1 MGFRKCFIVKKV
13 KGFTLVEMIFSLM
26 ITTLTLSLLVEGI
39 VSKSNLKQTDKQN
52 EDITLFAYQ
61 LQHELMLAKNVQ
73 LMDEQTL
80 SYEVDQKTYT
90 ISLDRQRIVK
100 KEGYEILLF
109 DIEKIYFKMDDL
121 IRLDIYRDQKCYT
134 KIIGIKRLN
143 YG

>member
-39 VSKSNLKQTDKQN
+39 VSLSHLKQTDKQN

-80 SYEVDQKTYT
+80 SYEVDQKMYT

-121 IRLDIYRDQKCYT
+121 IYLDIYRDQKCYT

>member
-26 ITTLTLSLLVEGI
+26 ITTLTLSLLVEGM
-39 VSKSNLKQTDKQN
+39 VSLSHLKQTDKQN

-61 LQHELMLAKNVQ
+61 LQHELMSAKNIQ

-109 DIEKIYFKMDDL
+109 DVDKIYFKIDDL
-121 IRLDIYRDQKCYT
+121 IYLDIYRDQKCYT

>member
-1 MGFRKCFIVKKV
+1 M
-13 KGFTLVEMIFSLM
+13 
-26 ITTLTLSLLVEGI
+26 
-39 VSKSNLKQTDKQN
+39 
-52 EDITLFAYQ
+52 
-61 LQHELMLAKNVQ
+61 
-73 LMDEQTL
+73 
-80 SYEVDQKTYT
+80 YT

-121 IRLDIYRDQKCYT
+121 IYLDIYRDQKCYT

>member
-1 MGFRKCFIVKKV
+1 MGIRKCFTVKRV

-26 ITTLTLSLLVEGI
+26 ITTLTLSLLVEGM
-39 VSKSNLKQTDKQN
+39 VSLSHLKQTDKQN
-52 EDITLFAYQ
+52 EDIILFAYQ
-61 LQHELMLAKNVQ
+61 LQHELMSAQNIQ

-80 SYEVDQKTYT
+80 SYEVDQKMYI

-109 DIEKIYFKMDDL
+109 DVDKIHFKMDDL
-121 IRLDIYRDQKCYT
+121 IYLDIYRNQKCYT

>member
-39 VSKSNLKQTDKQN
+39 VSLSHLKQTDKQN

-61 LQHELMLAKNVQ
+61 LQHELMSAKNIQ

-109 DIEKIYFKMDDL
+109 DVDKIYFKIDDL
-121 IRLDIYRDQKCYT
+121 IYLDIYRDQKCYT

>member
-26 ITTLTLSLLVEGI
+26 ITTLTLSLLVEGM
-39 VSKSNLKQTDKQN
+39 VSLSRLKQTDKQN

-61 LQHELMLAKNVQ
+61 LQHELMSAKNIQ

-109 DIEKIYFKMDDL
+109 DVDKIYFKIDDL
-121 IRLDIYRDQKCYT
+121 IYLDIYRDQKCYT
-134 KIIGIKRLN
+134 KIIGIKRLD

>member
-39 VSKSNLKQTDKQN
+39 VSLSRLKQTDKQN

-61 LQHELMLAKNVQ
+61 LQHELMSAKNIQ

-109 DIEKIYFKMDDL
+109 DVDKIYFKIDDL
-121 IRLDIYRDQKCYT
+121 IYLDIYRDQKCYT

>member
-39 VSKSNLKQTDKQN
+39 VSLSHLKQTDKQN

-61 LQHELMLAKNVQ
+61 LQHELMSAKNIQ

>member
-39 VSKSNLKQTDKQN
+39 VSLSHLKQTDKQN

-109 DIEKIYFKMDDL
+109 DVDKIYFKIDDL
-121 IRLDIYRDQKCYT
+121 IYLDIYRDQKCYT
-134 KIIGIKRLN
+134 KIIGI
-143 YG
+143 

>member
-39 VSKSNLKQTDKQN
+39 VSLSHLKQTDKQN

-109 DIEKIYFKMDDL
+109 DVDKIYFKIDDL
-121 IRLDIYRDQKCYT
+121 IYLDIYRDQKCYT

>member
-1 MGFRKCFIVKKV
+1 MGFRKCFTVKKV

-39 VSKSNLKQTDKQN
+39 VSLSRLKQTDKQN

-61 LQHELMLAKNVQ
+61 LQHELMSAKNIQ

-90 ISLDRQRIVK
+90 ISLDRQRIIK

-109 DIEKIYFKMDDL
+109 DVDKIYFKIDDL
-121 IRLDIYRDQKCYT
+121 IYLDIYRDQKCYT

>member
-26 ITTLTLSLLVEGI
+26 ITTLTLSLLVEGM
-39 VSKSNLKQTDKQN
+39 VSLSHLKQTDKQN

-61 LQHELMLAKNVQ
+61 LQHELMSAKNIQ

-90 ISLDRQRIVK
+90 LSLDRQRIVK

-109 DIEKIYFKMDDL
+109 DVDKIYFKIDDL
-121 IRLDIYRDQKCYT
+121 IYLDIYRDQKCYT

>member
-1 MGFRKCFIVKKV
+1 MGFRKCFTVKKV

-39 VSKSNLKQTDKQN
+39 VSLSRLKQTDKQN

-61 LQHELMLAKNVQ
+61 LQHELMSAKNIQ

-80 SYEVDQKTYT
+80 SYEVDQKMYT

-109 DIEKIYFKMDDL
+109 DVDKIYFKIDDL
-121 IRLDIYRDQKCYT
+121 IYLDIYRDQKCYT

>member
-39 VSKSNLKQTDKQN
+39 VSLSRLKQTDKQN

-61 LQHELMLAKNVQ
+61 LQHELMLVKNVQ

-109 DIEKIYFKMDDL
+109 DVDKIYFKIDDL
-121 IRLDIYRDQKCYT
+121 IYLDIYRDQKCYT

>member
-39 VSKSNLKQTDKQN
+39 VSLSRLKQTDKQN

>member
-39 VSKSNLKQTDKQN
+39 VSLSHLKQIDKQN

-121 IRLDIYRDQKCYT
+121 ICLDIYRDQKCYT

>member
-39 VSKSNLKQTDKQN
+39 VSLSHLKQTDKQN

-61 LQHELMLAKNVQ
+61 LQHELMSAKNIQ

-109 DIEKIYFKMDDL
+109 DVDKIYFKIDDL
-121 IRLDIYRDQKCYT
+121 IYLDIYRDQKCYT
-134 KIIGIKRLN
+134 KIIGIKRLD

>member
-13 KGFTLVEMIFSLM
+13 KGFTLVEMIFPLM
-26 ITTLTLSLLVEGI
+26 ITTLTLSLLVEGM
-39 VSKSNLKQTDKQN
+39 VSLSHLKQTDKQN

-61 LQHELMLAKNVQ
+61 LQHELMSAKNIQ

-109 DIEKIYFKMDDL
+109 DVDKIYFKIDDL
-121 IRLDIYRDQKCYT
+121 IYLDIYRDQKCYT